1 MKCIQT
7 LLFAAIVVAALS
19 SAQAA
24 SPTTA
29 QTAPGAARQHAW
41 TADDF
46 AVYVDQE
53 TGFAFIKTPGGWKFI
68 RQIESGKLA
77 LVPREF
83 FVRIDQ
89 RDGAL
94 LAQYRGH

>member
-1 MKCIQT
+1 MRCIQT
-7 LLFAAIVVAALS
+7 LLFAAIAVTAVS

-24 SPTTA
+24 SPTA
-29 QTAPGAARQHAW
+29 QTAPGVAKQRAW

-68 RQIESGKLA
+68 RQIEPGKLA
-77 LVPREF
+77 QVPREF
-83 FVRIDQ
+83 FVRVDQ

-94 LAQYRGH
+94 LAQNRRR

>member
-1 MKCIQT
+1 MRCIQT
-7 LLFAAIVVAALS
+7 LFFAAIAVAAIT

-24 SPTTA
+24 SPATQA
-29 QTAPGAARQHAW
+29 APGAARQRAW

-68 RQIESGKLA
+68 RRIEPGKLA
-77 LVPREF
+77 EVPREF

-89 RDGAL
+89 REGAL
-94 LAQYRGH
+94 LAQNRSH